1 MLSEKEK
8 ALRVLLFD
16 SFCRTVLRNAIRNYC
31 KQNTRL
37 QKAEFLT
44 DNPASFCN
52 IEESSA
58 DEYNS
63 EHFFIKFKG
72 SAYALDNESLC
83 KAMQELPERELGVLI
98 LGYWCPKLAIL
109 NDKVEYT
116 SARVSLLKSLPRGS
130 HIYFI
135 RDSSELMKIVR

>member
-52 IEESSA
+52 IEESST

-98 LGYWCPKLAIL
+98 LGYWCGKTDRQIAHEYGVSDRTVRNLRNRAFRAIRR
-109 NDKVEYT
+109 KF
-116 SARVSLLKSLPRGS
+116 S
-130 HIYFI
+130 
-135 RDSSELMKIVR
+135 